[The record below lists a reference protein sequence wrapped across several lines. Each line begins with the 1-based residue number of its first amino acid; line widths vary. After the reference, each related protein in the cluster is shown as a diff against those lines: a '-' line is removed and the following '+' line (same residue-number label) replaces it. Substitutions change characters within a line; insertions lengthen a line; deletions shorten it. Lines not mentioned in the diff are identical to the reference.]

1 MNKIGRYVIIS
12 ELGRGAMG
20 IVYKASDPRIDRE
33 VALKV
38 VSINAVPDQGLE
50 SPRDMFMRE
59 VRAAGRL
66 SHPAIVTIHDAF
78 DDKETQ
84 TSCIVMELVPGMTLE
99 KILEAGHRLTV
110 EQTLN
115 LMRQVGDG
123 LDYAHR
129 NQVIHRDMK
138 PANILVTQE
147 GRAKI
152 TDFGIAKV
160 LAREGAARTVGVMG
174 TPSYMSPEQ
183 VKGGDVDARSDIFS
197 LGIILFTMLTGK
209 RPFVGNTAAVMF
221 KIVYE
226 EAATPSTVNTQLAP
240 AFDHVVKMCLAKDRK
255 NRYPSTRDLLND
267 LDDLQNGRPP
277 RSQTTAASPE
287 VGPTAGV
294 DQTVAVSI
302 PGLLRTQ
309 APPSAPP
316 PRPASPPVAPA
327 QAGSPVGAVQ
337 PGRPVAPPQRPPAP
351 PPKPAA
357 PNPTPAGDL
366 PATMAMPLSELLKS
380 SAQPPVSRSI
390 PAPPAAPVEPARP
403 QPPRAPLAGAPLTGR
418 TEPMPV
424 PDLSGVSPPA
434 PPRPSPLPPR
444 REGPKLMERTQPMRV
459 PDLSTLSAAPP
470 ALSPPTVPAPPA
482 PTVPPLSVA
491 TRPTPPA
498 DLSSMPSATGAPSA
512 APPAPPAPVAP
523 PTAWAPAAGP
533 PTVSAPAP
541 PQPVAPPVF
550 VAPAPEPQ
558 PLAPPSYHPSVAA
571 QPEEPT
577 LVSASPQPAAKSKLV
592 PAMVGGVATLLLV
605 LGSWGIW
612 KFRQSRTV
620 SPAPPVQAA
629 VQTPPAAPLPE
640 ATPPATPNPSPA
652 PPVGQAAAP
661 VNAAPPVT
669 RKTAVRKT
677 KAAAQQAV
685 TSQPAPPPPQP
696 QPAVAT
702 PAPAPAPPPPN
713 PEAIAKA
720 EAAKLANVPHIV
732 NVDCNFGLKE
742 ATFTFS
748 AGGKTIYEE
757 TFKGKKKKKE
767 GFLGLKGSYQGS
779 FSHTIT
785 VPAGASDVSLHVVAK
800 EGADLSKS
808 IKMPSPGG
816 FIPTLTVDVDGE
828 HLSLNW
834 KGSGPGL

>member
-1 MNKIGRYVIIS
+1 
-12 ELGRGAMG
+12 
-20 IVYKASDPRIDRE
+20 
-33 VALKV
+33 
-38 VSINAVPDQGLE
+38 
-50 SPRDMFMRE
+50 MFMRE

-110 EQTLN
+110 DQTLN
-115 LMRQVGDG
+115 LMRQVADG

-129 NQVIHRDMK
+129 NQVIHRDLK

-197 LGIILFTMLTGK
+197 LGIMLFTMLTGK

-226 EAATPSTVNTQLAP
+226 EAAAPSTVNTQLAP

-277 RSQTTAASPE
+277 RSQTAAAWPAA
-287 VGPTAGV
+287 GPAPAG
-294 DQTVAVSI
+294 DRTVAVSVPPI
-302 PGLLRTQ
+302 AKPTPQ
-309 APPSAPP
+309 PPAPPAPAP
-316 PRPASPPVAPA
+316 PRPAPPPAVPAQMGGPAGSVPPARPAAPPAPRPPNAAPQAPA
-327 QAGSPVGAVQ
+327 P
-337 PGRPVAPPQRPPAP
+337 RPATPLRPPAP
-351 PPKPAA
+351 PNPVAANPASA
-357 PNPTPAGDL
+357 AD
-366 PATMAMPLSELLKS
+366 ATMTMPLSEFLKS
-380 SAQPPVSRSI
+380 AGQQPVARPN
-390 PAPPAAPVEPARP
+390 PAPPAAPTGPARP
-403 QPPRAPLAGAPLTGR
+403 QAPKAPPAGEPLTGR
-418 TEPMPV
+418 TQPMPI
-424 PDLSGVSPPA
+424 PDLSGISLSSPSQAAATPPQEDDPELAKRTQPIPMPNLSAASSRAPITSPPA
-434 PPRPSPLPPR
+434 APTPPRPAEPPRSVGTEPAQPEEFSSLPP
-444 REGPKLMERTQPMRV
+444 
-459 PDLSTLSAAPP
+459 AAG
-470 ALSPPTVPAPPA
+470 APPTVAAPAPP
-482 PTVPPLSVA
+482 
-491 TRPTPPA
+491 PPA
-498 DLSSMPSATGAPSA
+498 TT
-512 APPAPPAPVAP
+512 PAPVAP
-523 PTAWAPAAGP
+523 AASTPTL
-533 PTVSAPAP
+533 TAPAP
-541 PQPVAPPVF
+541 PPAASPVPF
-550 VAPAPEPQ
+550 APAPEPQ
-558 PLAPPSYHPSVAA
+558 PPAPLSYHPPAVE

-577 LVSASPQPAAKSKLV
+577 LVSASPAPAAKSKLV
-592 PAMVGGVATLLLV
+592 PAMVGGVAVVLIV

-620 SPAPPVQAA
+620 SPTPPVQAA

-640 ATPPATPNPSPA
+640 ATPATTSTSAPA
-652 PPVGQAAAP
+652 PPVEQTAVP
-661 VNAAPPVT
+661 VKAAPPVT
-669 RKTAVRKT
+669 RKTAVRKAKPT
-677 KAAAQQAV
+677 AVQTAV
-685 TSQPAPPPPQP
+685 TSEPASPPPQP

-713 PEAIAKA
+713 AEAIAKA

-748 AGGKTIYEE
+748 SGGKTIYEE
-757 TFKGKKKKKE
+757 TFKGKKRKKE

-800 EGADLSKS
+800 EGADLSKT

-816 FIPTLTVDVDGE
+816 FIPTLTVDVDSE

>member
-38 VSINAVPDQGLE
+38 VSINAAPDQGTE

-115 LMRQVGDG
+115 LMRQVADG

-226 EAATPSTVNTQLAP
+226 DAATPSTVNTQLAP

-255 NRYPSTRDLLND
+255 NRYPSARDLLND
-267 LDDLQNGRPP
+267 LDDLQNGRSP
-277 RSQTTAASPE
+277 RSQTAAPAAA
-287 VGPTAGV
+287 PTAGV

-302 PGLLRTQ
+302 PSLLRGASP
-309 APPSAPP
+309 APAPP
-316 PRPASPPVAPA
+316 PRPAPPPVAPA
-327 QAGSPVGAVQ
+327 QAGGPVGAVP
-337 PGRPVAPPQRPPAP
+337 PGRPAAPPAPRPPNAAPQAPVPRPAAPPRPPAP
-351 PPKPAA
+351 PNPVAANPASA
-357 PNPTPAGDL
+357 AD
-366 PATMAMPLSELLKS
+366 ATMTMPLSEFLKS
-380 SAQPPVSRSI
+380 AGQQPVARPN
-390 PAPPAAPVEPARP
+390 PAPPAAPTGPARP
-403 QPPRAPLAGAPLTGR
+403 QAPKAPSAGEPLTGR
-418 TEPMPV
+418 TKPMPI
-424 PDLSGVSPPA
+424 PDLSGISLSSPSRAATTPPQEDDPELAKRTQPIPMPNLSAASSRAPIPSPPA
-434 PPRPSPLPPR
+434 APLPPR
-444 REGPKLMERTQPMRV
+444 PAEPPLSLGSEPAQPEEFSSL
-459 PDLSTLSAAPP
+459 PPAAGAPP
-470 ALSPPTVPAPPA
+470 TFAAPAPP
-482 PTVPPLSVA
+482 
-491 TRPTPPA
+491 PPA
-498 DLSSMPSATGAPSA
+498 TT
-512 APPAPPAPVAP
+512 PAPVA
-523 PTAWAPAAGP
+523 
-533 PTVSAPAP
+533 
-541 PQPVAPPVF
+541 F
-550 VAPAPEPQ
+550 APAPEPV
-558 PLAPPSYHPSVAA
+558 PSAPPSYHPSVVA

-577 LVSASPQPAAKSKLV
+577 LVSAAPRPAAKSKLI
-592 PAMVGGVATLLLV
+592 PATVGSVATLLLV
-605 LGSWGIW
+605 LGLWGIW
-612 KFRQSRTV
+612 KFRESRTA

-640 ATPPATPNPSPA
+640 ATPAAAPSATPA
-652 PPVGQAAAP
+652 PTVEQPAAP
-661 VNAAPPVT
+661 VNLAPPAT
-669 RKTAVRKT
+669 RKTAVHKK
-677 KAAAQQAV
+677 KAAAVQTAV
-685 TSQPAPPPPQP
+685 TPEPAPTPPPPQP
-696 QPAVAT
+696 TVAT

-720 EAAKLANVPHIV
+720 EAAKFANVPHIV
-732 NVDCNFGLKE
+732 QVDCNFGLKE

-748 AGGKTIYEE
+748 SGGKTIFED
-757 TFKGKKKKKE
+757 TFKGKKTKKE

-800 EGADLSKS
+800 DGIDLSKTT
-808 IKMPSPGG
+808 KMPPPGG
-816 FIPTLTVDVDGE
+816 FIPTLIVKVDSE
-828 HLSLNW
+828 ISLTW